1 MDTEYGTIVST
12 KETELLLDSDL
23 PKADPEEDSEIS
35 PLGNALWSYKEEHRI
50 NGIQVAPGDCGLPID
65 RDDVLNT
72 AFQLMSV
79 PKSLLLWLSPD
90 DAEAIA
96 KYDALLQQVYD
107 GSVIIQD
114 EIKQYDQTKGKF
126 MVWIRYNEVSYKLHP
141 RFQFL
146 REEVK

>member
-23 PKADPEEDSEIS
+23 PKADSEEDSEIS

-72 AFQLMSV
+72 AFQLVSV

-107 GSVIIQD
+107 GAVIIQD

>member
-1 MDTEYGTIVST
+1 MNTEYGTLISA
-12 KETELLLDSDL
+12 EEAELLLDSSL
-23 PKADPEEDSEIS
+23 PGAEQDTESEVS

-50 NGIQVAPGDCGLPID
+50 NGIKVASGDCGLPID

-72 AFQLMSV
+72 AFQLVSV